1 MALSA
6 LISILPALLCPT
18 PAQTSALDL
27 LEELTA
33 EPRIAGTP
41 GYDRALAIVE
51 RELRAA
57 GRDVTRQ
64 SVRVTGAVPTRS
76 DVLLFEDA
84 IATSAFAGL
93 RETWNPEA
101 VPTAA
106 LPPAYVNN
114 RESADVR
121 GPVVDVG
128 AGASSDYERLA
139 GMRITLAGSVALVH
153 LERSPAA
160 RTTTVRELAER
171 AREAGCIA
179 LLVAPRT
186 PGPTVDDFVLEDT
199 HNGDGPLSLAAA
211 PVRTIEANEIRAR
224 LRVKRVRGDDGKAVS
239 LQVGPGPVEVGVRI
253 ECRVSMDKGLELICG
268 GRSASSDESP
278 ERLQRIDLDER
289 PGQILG
295 GAPAVVAAILACRR
309 EPWPGGAGAR
319 IVFGYRHTP
328 TTGPVP
334 APFEGALAP
343 TNQAFGPSRLPPEYG
358 ETVEGLS
365 ARLGDELLPRLDAA
379 SAWIAYSL
387 ITGRPMSPLP
397 ANRDSGVA
405 GFLPEFWAALDV
417 LLAPLPTSGPHPHP
431 APPSPP
437 CGPPYP

>member
-6 LISILPALLCPT
+6 LISILPALLCQTPVQT
-18 PAQTSALDL
+18 PAQTPALAL

-51 RELRAA
+51 RELLAA

-64 SVRVTGAVPTRS
+64 SASFLVAIPTRS

-84 IATSAFAGL
+84 IQASAFAGL
-93 RETWNPEA
+93 RETWDPEA

-121 GPVVDVG
+121 GPVVDAG

-153 LERSPAA
+153 LERAPAA
-160 RTTTVRELAER
+160 RTTTVLELAER

-179 LLVAPRT
+179 LLVAPKT
-186 PGPTVDDFVLEDT
+186 PGPTVDDFVSEDT
-199 HNGDGPLSLAAA
+199 QDADGPLSLATA
-211 PVRTIEANEIRAR
+211 PIRTIEANEIRSR
-224 LRVKRVRGDDGKAVS
+224 LRVKRVRGNDGKAVS

-253 ECRVSMDKGLELICG
+253 ECPVSMERGQELICG
-268 GRSASSDESP
+268 QRSASSDESP
-278 ERLQRIDLDER
+278 ARVQRIDLDER
-289 PGQILG
+289 PGQVLG
-295 GAPAVVAAILACRR
+295 GAPAAVAAILACRR

-319 IVFGYRHTP
+319 FVFGHRHAH
-328 TTGPVP
+328 TTGPRP
-334 APFEGALAP
+334 APLKGALAP
-343 TNQAFGPSRLPPEYG
+343 AGQAFGPSRLAPEFG

-365 ARLGDELLPRLDAA
+365 SRLSSPLGEELLTRLDAA

-387 ITGRPMSPLP
+387 RTGGPMPPLP

-405 GFLPEFWAALDV
+405 AFLRDSWAALDI
-417 LLAPLPTSGPHPHP
+417 LLAPLPDPH
-431 APPSPP
+431 
-437 CGPPYP
+437 